1 MQCGI
6 YLKQKYSQF
15 DYISTQNK
23 VNFIKCDSPY
33 VTYGLFVLLN
43 STFYDRYYRIM
54 NGSTQVNS
62 TEINQMPIPERSVIE
77 EMGRDLM
84 HKELSVMNCNKIL
97 DKWIN

>member
-1 MQCGI
+1 
-6 YLKQKYSQF
+6 
-15 DYISTQNK
+15 
-23 VNFIKCDSPY
+23 
-33 VTYGLFVLLN
+33 
-43 STFYDRYYRIM
+43 M